1 MLQNYL
7 YLKPTSCYNMTD
19 TNQRDT
25 EKIMQLRYEI
35 PDTFWS
41 LFRSVNREIY
51 MESLLVINEEY
62 QYSNY
67 FLTKEI
73 CVQVLSDMNAQKQV
87 LLQREENET
96 DFDMLETTA
105 SRILRWLLKTGWLKK
120 IEDYSTMTTN
130 IVIPDYAAVF
140 IEAFER
146 LTSEELEETE
156 LYIQNVYATLFSFQN
171 NSRVN
176 LNMLRTGNDV
186 LDTILTEK
194 SLACKENDIV
204 VSCVADGKGLE
215 FLHPIDLY
223 TIFGN
228 AMDNAIECVKN
239 SPKQEKR
246 QIDVLIHRQHQFLI
260 VQIMNP
266 VEEELEFEDN
276 LPVTTKHDK
285 AYHGYG
291 LRSIK
296 NSVKKYNGVFQ
307 VKIKDGC
314 FCLKILFPIKE

>member
-1 MLQNYL
+1 
-7 YLKPTSCYNMTD
+7 
-19 TNQRDT
+19 
-25 EKIMQLRYEI
+25 MQLRYEI

-73 CVQVLSDMNAQKQV
+73 CVQVLSDMNAQKRIS
-87 LLQREENET
+87 LEREENET

-130 IVIPDYAAVF
+130 IVIPDYAAIF

-171 NSRVN
+171 DSRVN
-176 LNMLRTGNDV
+176 LNMLRTALINTRKLNKALQDMLHNMDKFYSKAV
-186 LDTILTEK
+186 RPALWYQSLRLTDN
-194 SLACKENDIV
+194 SSGSQLPAHIWNALCPYWRF
-204 VSCVADGKGLE
+204 CVQCHQIPVRSDPADLT
-215 FLHPIDLY
+215 HPLSY
-223 TIFGN
+223 LLLLLLS
-228 AMDNAIECVKN
+228 A
-239 SPKQEKR
+239 
-246 QIDVLIHRQHQFLI
+246 
-260 VQIMNP
+260 
-266 VEEELEFEDN
+266 
-276 LPVTTKHDK
+276 
-285 AYHGYG
+285 
-291 LRSIK
+291 
-296 NSVKKYNGVFQ
+296 
-307 VKIKDGC
+307 GC
-314 FCLKILFPIKE
+314 FQSILHFPAYPGDIS

>member
-1 MLQNYL
+1 MRNISTV
-7 YLKPTSCYNMTD
+7 PH
-19 TNQRDT
+19 
-25 EKIMQLRYEI
+25 
-35 PDTFWS
+35 
-41 LFRSVNREIY
+41 
-51 MESLLVINEEY
+51 
-62 QYSNY
+62 

-176 LNMLRTGNDV
+176 LNMLRTALINTRK
-186 LDTILTEK
+186 LNK
-194 SLACKENDIV
+194 SA
-204 VSCVADGKGLE
+204 A
-215 FLHPIDLY
+215 
-223 TIFGN
+223 
-228 AMDNAIECVKN
+228 
-239 SPKQEKR
+239 
-246 QIDVLIHRQHQFLI
+246 
-260 VQIMNP
+260 
-266 VEEELEFEDN
+266 
-276 LPVTTKHDK
+276 
-285 AYHGYG
+285 GYA
-291 LRSIK
+291 S
-296 NSVKKYNGVFQ
+296 
-307 VKIKDGC
+307 
-314 FCLKILFPIKE
+314 

>member
-1 MLQNYL
+1 MLKVTDSIACFCIESNFELKNY
-7 YLKPTSCYNMTD
+7 KNRRTSCYNMTD

-176 LNMLRTGNDV
+176 LNMLRTALINTRKLNKALQDMLHNMDKFFREAFWIRSLTGNFLREH
-186 LDTILTEK
+186 LDGYVE
-194 SLACKENDIV
+194 EIV
-204 VSCVADGKGLE
+204 KKKY
-215 FLHPIDLY
+215 H
-223 TIFGN
+223 IF
-228 AMDNAIECVKN
+228 KN
-239 SPKQEKR
+239 IR
-246 QIDVLIHRQHQFLI
+246 QFLYL
-260 VQIMNP
+260 Q
-266 VEEELEFEDN
+266 
-276 LPVTTKHDK
+276 
-285 AYHGYG
+285 
-291 LRSIK
+291 
-296 NSVKKYNGVFQ
+296 
-307 VKIKDGC
+307 DGH
-314 FCLKILFPIKE
+314 

>member
-1 MLQNYL
+1 
-7 YLKPTSCYNMTD
+7 MTD

-130 IVIPDYAAVF
+130 IVIPDYAVGF
-140 IEAFER
+140 YCR
-146 LTSEELEETE
+146 HLSDSRPKSWKKQN
-156 LYIQNVYATLFSFQN
+156 YIFRMY
-171 NSRVN
+171 
-176 LNMLRTGNDV
+176 MP
-186 LDTILTEK
+186 
-194 SLACKENDIV
+194 
-204 VSCVADGKGLE
+204 
-215 FLHPIDLY
+215 H
-223 TIFGN
+223 
-228 AMDNAIECVKN
+228 
-239 SPKQEKR
+239 
-246 QIDVLIHRQHQFLI
+246 
-260 VQIMNP
+260 
-266 VEEELEFEDN
+266 
-276 LPVTTKHDK
+276 
-285 AYHGYG
+285 
-291 LRSIK
+291 
-296 NSVKKYNGVFQ
+296 
-307 VKIKDGC
+307 C
-314 FCLKILFPIKE
+314 FPFRIIPE